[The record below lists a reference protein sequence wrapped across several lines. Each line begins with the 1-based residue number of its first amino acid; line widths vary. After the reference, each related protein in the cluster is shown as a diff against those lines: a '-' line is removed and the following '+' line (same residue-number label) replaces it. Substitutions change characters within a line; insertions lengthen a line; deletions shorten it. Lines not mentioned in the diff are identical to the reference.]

1 MSIKKNSL
9 VAVALL
15 TVIVSLSVFIPAQSN
30 MAVFSVSA
38 SPYFSEEGFY
48 KILFAFSGN
57 EGSYSV
63 ELYAEDFSSGVS
75 VPIGTEL
82 VSITFYANVSASRYS
97 VSPTT
102 NTWVNLTVQYP
113 TSLTAYNGNYKV
125 DSAYAYN
132 STDGFLGT
140 GYQAGAEY
148 YNVIRTFYV
157 MKTLTEG
164 IWLITGSVYIL

>member
-1 MSIKKNSL
+1 
-9 VAVALL
+9 
-15 TVIVSLSVFIPAQSN
+15 

-38 SPYFSEEGFY
+38 SPYYSEEGFY
-48 KILFAFSGN
+48 KILFGFSGSD
-57 EGSYSV
+57 GSYSV
-63 ELYAEDFSSGVS
+63 VLYAEDFSSGVS

-102 NTWVNLTVQYP
+102 NTWMNITVKYP

-125 DSAYAYN
+125 DACYAYN

-140 GYQAGAEY
+140 GYQASAEY

-164 IWLITGSVYIL
+164 IWLITGSLYIL